1 MTATSPAA
9 TEFFGDV
16 RRYGSMLIVLGV
28 LGVIAGLLAIAYPD
42 ITLLALALV
51 AGINLMVLGI
61 ASLVDAFGGE
71 HDTTVRVLSAIMGLL
86 GMIAGL
92 VVIRHPGESL
102 LAIVVILGVW
112 LIVSGVVDLLRA
124 AANAEGRGM
133 RLLAAVVDMVLGVL
147 VLALPKLSLG
157 TLAVLVGLAFVVRGV
172 VSVVRG
178 IVMRR
183 AAASA
188 APTATPPAVAA

>member
-1 MTATSPAA
+1 M
-9 TEFFGDV
+9 
-16 RRYGSMLIVLGV
+16 
-28 LGVIAGLLAIAYPD
+28 IAGLLAIAYPD

-112 LIVSGVVDLLRA
+112 LIVSGVVDLLPA

-133 RLLAAVVDMVLGVL
+133 RLLAAVADMVLGVL

-157 TLAVLVGLAFVVRGV
+157 TLAVLSGSR
-172 VSVVRG
+172 SSS
-178 IVMRR
+178 
-183 AAASA
+183 AASSRSCA
-188 APTATPPAVAA
+188 GS

>member
-133 RLLAAVVDMVLGVL
+133 RLLAAVADMVLGIL
-147 VLALPKLSLG
+147 VLALPKVSLG

-183 AAASA
+183 AASAA